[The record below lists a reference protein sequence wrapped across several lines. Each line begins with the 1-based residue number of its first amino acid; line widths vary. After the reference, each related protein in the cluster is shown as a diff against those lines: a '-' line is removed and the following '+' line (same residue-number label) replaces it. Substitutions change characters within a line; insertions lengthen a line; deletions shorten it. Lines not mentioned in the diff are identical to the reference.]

1 MIHLCRTITLTCQR
15 KFWRSILSSTQ
26 FGRWLLLPTLTIQV
40 WLQMFKIGVMHG
52 AHYIVKVDDDQCPDI
67 KAIKKAIM
75 DAKDPKY
82 AYIGDWLRGRAVR
95 IDTTLRIGV

>member
-1 MIHLCRTITLTCQR
+1 
-15 KFWRSILSSTQ
+15 
-26 FGRWLLLPTLTIQV
+26 
-40 WLQMFKIGVMHG
+40 MFKIGVMHG

-75 DAKDPKY
+75 DAKDPEY
-82 AYIGDWLRGRAVR
+82 AYIGDWLRPGPVR